1 LNAPVIPE
9 EICVSLPNPSSR
21 TGSAIVQ
28 KKSRTAWTVI
38 FCGFLMLVLPY
49 RVQGQE
55 PQKIRVAIPSFSV
68 NAGSTLIPK
77 AMGYWRDEGLDV
89 DVIVIRATA
98 SLLALSAREV
108 EFTTLGGGALL
119 GILQGLPHRV
129 VFTPYRRPNYALYAK
144 PEIRSI
150 QELEGKKLGVSS
162 IGSGP
167 DSLVRDLL
175 KKRMGDSAKRVTI
188 LAVGGGGE
196 RLAALVTRSVDAAI
210 LSNPFTLMAKQDGY
224 RELFSFIREKEYTDI
239 TVGTIARE
247 ELIKSNPAVV
257 EKFIRGQVKALLLMQ
272 KNREKAVSILS
283 TALKMTKDVVS
294 PAYDE
299 LQPALTED
307 GTIKEDEQK
316 KSLEHLIDRLNVK
329 QVPPLN
335 KIYDFSITRKVYK
348 ELEARGWKPSDQN
361 Y

>member
-1 LNAPVIPE
+1 MEKRCPAGKAVHERPAGAL
-9 EICVSLPNPSSR
+9 
-21 TGSAIVQ
+21 T
-28 KKSRTAWTVI
+28 
-38 FCGFLMLVLPY
+38 LVLCSLTLLILSY
-49 RVQGQE
+49 QAQGQE
-55 PQKIRVAIPSFSV
+55 PQKIRVAIPSVSV
-68 NAGSTLIPK
+68 NAGSTMIPK
-77 AMGYWRDEGLDV
+77 QMGYWREEGLDV
-89 DVIVIRATA
+89 DVIVVRATA

-108 EFTTLGGGALL
+108 DFTTLGGGALL
-119 GILQGLPHRV
+119 GILRGLPHRV
-129 VFTPYRRPNYALYAK
+129 VFAPYRRPNYTLYAR

-167 DSLVRDLL
+167 DSLLRDLL
-175 KKRMGDSAKRVTI
+175 KKRMGDAARKVTI

-196 RLAALVTRSVDAAI
+196 RLAALVTKTVDAAI

-224 RELFSFIREKEYTDI
+224 RELFSFIKEKEYTDI
-239 TVGTIARE
+239 TVATITRE

-272 KNREKAVSILS
+272 KSREKAISILA
-283 TALKMTKDVVS
+283 TALRLTKDVVG

-307 GTIKEDEQK
+307 GTIRVDEQK

-329 QVPPLN
+329 QAPPLE
-335 KIYDFSITRKVYK
+335 KIYDFSIATKVYK
-348 ELEARGWKPSDQN
+348 ELQARGWKPSD
-361 Y
+361 

>member
-1 LNAPVIPE
+1 METRHPA
-9 EICVSLPNPSSR
+9 CDSR
-21 TGSAIVQ
+21 WTTVQ
-28 KKSRTAWTVI
+28 KRSSGGWRVVLCSCMI
-38 FCGFLMLVLPY
+38 LVLSHPA
-49 RVQGQE
+49 QGQE
-55 PQKIRVAIPSFSV
+55 PQKVRVAIPSVSV

-77 AMGYWRDEGLDV
+77 AMGYWREEGLDV

-129 VFTPYRRPNYALYAK
+129 VFTPYRRPNYALYAR

-150 QELEGKKLGVSS
+150 QELEGKKVGVSS

-167 DSLVRDLL
+167 DSLLRDVL
-175 KKRMGDSAKRVTI
+175 KKRMGEGAKKVTI

-196 RLAALVTRSVDAAI
+196 RLAALVTKSVDAAI

-224 RELFSFIREKEYTDI
+224 HELFSFIREKEYTDI
-239 TVGTIARE
+239 TVATITRE
-247 ELIKSNPAVV
+247 DLIKSNPAVV
-257 EKFIRGQVKALLLMQ
+257 EKFIRGQVKALVLMH

-283 TALKMTKDVVS
+283 AALKMTKDVVG

-335 KIYDFSITRKVYK
+335 KIYNLSIARKVYK
-348 ELEARGWKPSDQN
+348 ELEAGGWKPSDQN